1 MKDIFT
7 LRNFSRSL
15 ILGLIGLIFYYLI
28 RMSFKRENED
38 WMFYGLMF
46 FIFIFINFVLG
57 NGNRTWKDFLTL
69 KKRND

>member
-38 WMFYGLMF
+38 WMFYVLMF
-46 FIFIFINFVLG
+46 FIFFFINFVLG